1 MATKRTKSVGDPY
14 PSKSY
19 FENAAKQFEWPIN
32 HEDKTIL
39 VPPDELEQAESNMMV
54 SYLRKRYN
62 WHIQSV
68 IGEIERTRVYVAPV
82 QDTPMFKDWRVP
94 EPVVLQRYNVG
105 DKFRVKSTACELVVT
120 YVDRTKIN
128 FHYTNRDK
136 ADLLSSIEQ
145 LDRVLRMQV
154 WEIML

>member
-14 PSKSY
+14 PPKSY

-39 VPPDELEQAESNMMV
+39 VPPDELEHAESNMMV
-54 SYLRKRYN
+54 SYLRKHYK

-68 IGEIERTRVYVAPV
+68 IGEIKRTRVYVAPV
-82 QDTPMFKDWRVP
+82 QNTPMFKDWCV
-94 EPVVLQRYNVG
+94 RYNVG
-105 DKFRVKSTACELVVT
+105 DK
-120 YVDRTKIN
+120 N

-136 ADLLSSIEQ
+136 SDLLSSIEQ
-145 LDRVLRMQV
+145 LDKVLRMQV
-154 WEIML
+154 WEIVL